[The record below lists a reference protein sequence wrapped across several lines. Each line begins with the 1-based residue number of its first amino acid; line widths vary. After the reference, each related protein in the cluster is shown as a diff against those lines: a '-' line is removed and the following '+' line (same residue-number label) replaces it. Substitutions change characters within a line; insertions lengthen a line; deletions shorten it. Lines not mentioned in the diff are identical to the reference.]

1 MSHQPPHLAALPAA
15 GWACDA
21 SCILQT
27 RRLEAL
33 SKQKSRQPAAQQQ
46 QAAAAPLVGPS
57 AAAAAAAAE
66 GPPQF
71 PYIALSHAGTPHI
84 ASRLQLA
91 APTACKGNLEDV
103 LEGLMR
109 PHMPVPVAQSTI
121 ASRVAADKAVTLIN
135 PTGRVN
141 LAKPSASRRGQRQ
154 LLACKLLPRAQRA
167 QLGALP
173 KSGIDYSAMLAL
185 HDLWC
190 RYTGGVLASAAP
202 EAVQRLLNSLDWHGA
217 LVRVVGSSNPMYV
230 HRVGVVAKATHSTFV
245 LVSDDGRSSTVP
257 LRGSNFECTMECG
270 GRIMH
275 VALSG
280 DTLKTL
286 KCAEKVDTD
295 GG

>member
-1 MSHQPPHLAALPAA
+1 M
-15 GWACDA
+15 
-21 SCILQT
+21 
-27 RRLEAL
+27 
-33 SKQKSRQPAAQQQ
+33 
-46 QAAAAPLVGPS
+46 GPS
-57 AAAAAAAAE
+57 AAAAATAAAE

-71 PYIALSHAGTPHI
+71 PYVALTPAGTPHI

-109 PHMPVPVAQSTI
+109 PHMPLPVAQSMI

-141 LAKPSASRRGQRQ
+141 LAKPSASSRGQRQ

-167 QLGALP
+167 QLAALP
-173 KSGIDYSAMLAL
+173 KSGIEYSAMLAL

-190 RYTGGVLASAAP
+190 RYTSGMLASAAAP
-202 EAVQRLLNSLDWHGA
+202 EAAERLLDSLDWHGA

-245 LVSDDGRSSTVP
+245 LVSDEGRSSTVP
-257 LRGSNFECTMECG
+257 LKGSSFECTLECG
-270 GRIMH
+270 GRVMH
-275 VALSG
+275 VVLSG
-280 DTLKTL
+280 GTLKTL